1 MTLILIKQDGTRY
14 NLQELGIRVVE
25 FEPESLNVQNTVQD
39 IAGSGYIV
47 TDASYGPRYINCEL
61 QIQGQDLTDYALF
74 RAEVFAL
81 FTNLELFYVIDTKVP
96 SRRWYVRSDSS
107 FSLGRKNKRG
117 NYGLKWLCVNKY
129 AESIATTSS
138 VKEWDADVWAWD
150 GTISWDEDL
159 QYTFSS
165 NDFTVKNLGNAPI
178 DPRENEL
185 EIIIKAT
192 AASYLQITNNTT
204 GETYRFNGPLSATDT
219 LVIKGVRT
227 LKNGVSAFR
236 NTNFKLLTLA
246 VGNNHFTVTGGTI
259 QSVAFNFRFLYK

>member
-1 MTLILIKQDGTRY
+1 M
-14 NLQELGIRVVE
+14 E

-39 IAGSGYIV
+39 IAGGGYTV
-47 TDASYGPRYINCEL
+47 TNDGFGPRYINCEL

-81 FTNLELFYVIDTKVP
+81 FTNPAPFYVIDTKVP
-96 SRRWYVRSDSS
+96 SRRWHVRSDGN
-107 FSLGRKNKRG
+107 FALGRKNKRG

-159 QYTFSS
+159 QYTFST
-165 NDFTVKNLGNAPI
+165 NDFTVKNLGNVPI
-178 DPRENEL
+178 DPRENDF

-192 AASYLQITNNTT
+192 AASHLQIVNNTT
-204 GETYRFNGPLSATDT
+204 GETYRFNGPLSSADT

-246 VGNNHFTVTGGTI
+246 VGNNSFTVTGGTI
-259 QSVAFNFRFLYK
+259 LSVAFNFRFLYK